1 MAWNGRP
8 PCWIQY
14 LDFDFD
20 LDFDFE
26 EHDRRDFELDR
37 SHCELTNGRFD
48 SAFDAAEP
56 VLKNWE
62 DNASGR
68 AVGHKIDPFPRS
80 FRLTTESWTMNLQ
93 ENAHALT
100 KHRLNIE

>member
-1 MAWNGRP
+1 MESRRQQVAWNGIP

-26 EHDRRDFELDR
+26 EHDKR
-37 SHCELTNGRFD
+37 LTNGRFD

-80 FRLTTESWTMNLQ
+80 FRFTTESWTMNLQ
-93 ENAHALT
+93 ERT
-100 KHRLNIE
+100 PTPSLNID